1 MPRDFPLALDL
12 QYQIVSGLGRES
24 SGLGRTT
31 WMSSKEV
38 IFETE
43 EALPLGAE
51 LEIAV
56 RWPIL
61 LEDRVKLQLWVRAE
75 VVNTTAQLAT
85 AAIRHYQFRTCRLA
99 RAAAA
104 AD

>member
-1 MPRDFPLALDL
+1 M
-12 QYQIVSGLGRES
+12 
-24 SGLGRTT
+24 GRTT

-38 IFETE
+38 VFETAE
-43 EALPLGAE
+43 TLPLGAE

-56 RWPIL
+56 RWPVL

-75 VVNTTAQLAT
+75 VVNTATQLAT
-85 AAIRHYQFRTCRLA
+85 AAIRYYQFRTCRLA
-99 RAAAA
+99 HATAA